1 MRLRTALTV
10 PAALLTLA
18 ALTLLPARVTAQK
31 KDTTAAKAAAAN
43 LPARIWRDPG
53 DMASLDLINGA
64 GGKAHAPDPA
74 NTFTFVKE
82 DLAETS
88 PKFWVIDGKGVSWK
102 VKIGAEPQS
111 ETAATRF
118 MWAAGY
124 LVDEDYYIADLT
136 VKGLPK
142 LTRGQEFVS
151 AGGVVHGTR
160 LERKL
165 TTVKKLSDW
174 DWFANPFVGTREL
187 NGLRVMMSLLNN
199 WDLKAINNSIYA
211 VGGECLYV
219 VSDDGATFG
228 NTGNSLTR
236 TKSVPKDYAD
246 SKFIAKDGP
255 DFMDFVL
262 HSRPFFLGT
271 MEPDNYGE
279 RTKMEEITKHIPR
292 ADAKWLGQRLAMLTD
307 AQVRDGFRAA
317 GYAGTDLELL
327 TKTIRQRIAALA
339 AL

>member
-1 MRLRTALTV
+1 LSAGV
-10 PAALLTLA
+10 AGQKPKDNSAKIADAATL
-18 ALTLLPARVTAQK
+18 PEK
-31 KDTTAAKAAAAN
+31 
-43 LPARIWRDPG
+43 IWRDPG

-64 GGKAHAPDPA
+64 GGKTHAPDPA
-74 NTFTFVKE
+74 GTFTFVKE

-88 PKFWVIDGKGVSWK
+88 PKFWVTDEQGVSWK

-118 MWAAGY
+118 LWAAGY
-124 LVDEDYYIADLT
+124 FVDEDYYMAELT

-142 LTRGQEFVS
+142 LQRGQEFVTV
-151 AGGVVHGTR
+151 GGVVHGTR

-199 WDLKAINNSIYA
+199 WDLKAVNNSIYA
-211 VGGECLYV
+211 VDAERHYL
-219 VSDDGATFG
+219 VSDAGATFG
-228 NTGNSLTR
+228 NTGNPLTR
-236 TKSVPKDYAD
+236 SKSVPKDYAD
-246 SKFIAKDGP
+246 SKFIAKVTP
-255 DFMDFVL
+255 DFIDFVL
-262 HSRPFFLGT
+262 HSRPFFTGVV
-271 MEPDNYGE
+271 EPGNYGE

-292 ADAKWLGQRLAMLTD
+292 ADAKWLGQRLGLLTD
-307 AQVRDGFRAA
+307 AQIRDGFRAG
-317 GYAGTDLELL
+317 GYAGGDLELL
-327 TKTIRQRIAALA
+327 TKTIRQRIAALE